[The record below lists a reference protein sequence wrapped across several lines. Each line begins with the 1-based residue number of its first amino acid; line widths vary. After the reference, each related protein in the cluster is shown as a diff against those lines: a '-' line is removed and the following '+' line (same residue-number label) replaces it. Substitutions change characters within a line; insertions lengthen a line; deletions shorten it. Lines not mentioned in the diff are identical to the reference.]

1 MAPTNPTHL
10 EWPVEH
16 PRACLGILHGL
27 GDHAA
32 RYSEAAKAFNEMGIA
47 CLAAELPGHGRNP
60 GPRGHIPS
68 MDSAYATLDFMVEK
82 CRATFPDLP
91 IFLLGQSM
99 GGNILLNYL
108 LDRTPSV
115 AGAIAMSPW
124 IRLPNPPPRLLE
136 MLARTMNLILPALTL
151 SNGLDP
157 RDLATSPAVAQAYI
171 DDPLTHDRISFRTA
185 VTMFDAAHR
194 LDTFEGA
201 FPVPV
206 LLLHGEADRITD
218 CKGTVELARRCRN
231 VEWKTWAALHH
242 ELFNE
247 AEAADVIRHIASWMN
262 ARIEKVVH

>member
-185 VTMFDAAHR
+185 VTMFDAAQSTRHLRRGIPRACAAPARGGRQDHR
-194 LDTFEGA
+194 LQR
-201 FPVPV
+201 
-206 LLLHGEADRITD
+206 HG
-218 CKGTVELARRCRN
+218 GTGQALSKRRVENLGSTTPR
-231 VEWKTWAALHH
+231 ALQ
-242 ELFNE
+242 
-247 AEAADVIRHIASWMN
+247 
-262 ARIEKVVH
+262 